1 MYKTY
6 LVQGSTKWQHLS
18 PEQQENPN
26 IQKSI
31 KKIFKKKKKFLPSFP
46 TFSEQPNRGK
56 IIIKKNIFF
65 YFLFGGIYENR

>member
-31 KKIFKKKKKFLPSFP
+31 KKIFLPSFP

-56 IIIKKNIFF
+56 IIIKKKIFF

>member
-31 KKIFKKKKKFLPSFP
+31 KKKKNYKFLPSFP

-56 IIIKKNIFF
+56 IIIKKKIFF
-65 YFLFGGIYENR
+65 LFFIWGYL